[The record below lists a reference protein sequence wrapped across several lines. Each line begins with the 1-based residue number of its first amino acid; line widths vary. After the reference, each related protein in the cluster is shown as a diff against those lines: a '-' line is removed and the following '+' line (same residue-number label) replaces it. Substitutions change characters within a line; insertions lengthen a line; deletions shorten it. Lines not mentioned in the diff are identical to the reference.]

1 MSLRFR
7 LTMEAKPAY
16 KHLSRVAEGF
26 ESITEGLSCVDA
38 KTELLS
44 ICFHGNAISHCAGL
58 EGLTNLT
65 ELNLSANII
74 TTLQGFQPMPELR
87 TLNLASNC
95 ITTLDGIPA
104 LPKLSRLSVAHNR
117 ISSLLGLCS
126 LERAQAPLEHLDL
139 RNNAIN
145 ELTELAVLAP
155 LSSLH
160 TLNVSGGSRGN
171 GISQM
176 PSLFAAVATAVPQV
190 RSLWCHQRF
199 CLTAERMQ
207 HISFR
212 AVAVQ
217 SSV

>member
-1 MSLRFR
+1 
-7 LTMEAKPAY
+7 MEARPAC
-16 KHLSRVAEGF
+16 KHLSKVADGVET
-26 ESITEGLSCVDA
+26 ITEGISCVDA

-58 EGLTNLT
+58 ESLTNVT

-74 TTLQGFQPMPELR
+74 TTLQGFQPLPELR

-95 ITTLDGIPA
+95 ITSLDGLPA

-117 ISSLLGLCS
+117 ISSLIGLCS
-126 LERAQAPLEHLDL
+126 LESVHAPLEHLDI

-190 RSLWCHQRF
+190 RNFWCHQAS
-199 CLTAERMQ
+199 CLSDKRMQ
-207 HISFR
+207 HVTFKLVSL
-212 AVAVQ
+212 
-217 SSV
+217 